1 MQWHPA
7 PVSVTVTHRPSW
19 CWRGRG
25 DRDPR
30 ALWVGTRTAAAP
42 GQSPVEVP
50 QSTEDRAAPRPSN
63 ATCVMRVRRTEAP
76 VWKDPRAPSAAES
89 VTAAQVRGAPSVP
102 GRRHADQELP
112 PVRLQGASARP
123 WEGRS
128 LTVATA
134 SAAPEGEV
142 SQRETR
148 SVWFRLHVDSEMSI
162 HPSCVFLF
170 KNQAH
175 GHRERLLVDKDGE
188 GRETGELFFIA

>member
-162 HPSCVFLF
+162 HPSCVFLL
-170 KNQAH
+170 KTKLMDT
-175 GHRERLLVDKDGE
+175 ERDCWLTKTGRGE
-188 GRETGELFFIA
+188 KRVNCFL